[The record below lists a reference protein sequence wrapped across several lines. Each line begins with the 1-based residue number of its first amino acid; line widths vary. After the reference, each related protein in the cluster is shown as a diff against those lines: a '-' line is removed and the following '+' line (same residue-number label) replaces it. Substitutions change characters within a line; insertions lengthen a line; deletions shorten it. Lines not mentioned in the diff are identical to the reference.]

1 MVGGGHNG
9 LTNAAYLAKAGLNV
23 LVLERRGF
31 VGGAA
36 ITEELHPGFSFTT
49 FSYALS
55 LLRPEII
62 QELELVKHGF
72 MPLLMPTHFAPMDDG
87 DYLLLTEDEQFND
100 QEIAR
105 HSRRDVDGYHRWE
118 HDLEKVIQLAMPM
131 FNAAPPDIFS
141 DDPADQ
147 ADVAWMVKQLRG
159 ADKKTLHDL
168 VRFLTGSCAD
178 LLDDYF
184 ESDIIK
190 ASIAS
195 SGIIGN
201 QVGPM
206 SQGSGLVLLYHLMG
220 EQDGH
225 HGAWGFHKGGNGG
238 FTQVLQRAAESFG
251 TTVRLD
257 APVDHVI
264 TKDGRATGVVLAD
277 GTEFSAPIVVSALDP
292 RRTFTELVD
301 PRELPSDLVE
311 AIDRYR
317 FQGTSAKVNFA
328 LDDLPV
334 HPAMKGRIDHFGG
347 FVNIGPSIE
356 YLERAYDDAKYGW
369 YSRMPYI
376 DGAIQ
381 SVVDPDMA
389 PPGKHVMSCFIQ
401 YAPYE
406 LKGSD
411 WDTEREPFG
420 DTVQA
425 VLGDALP
432 GLRRPRAPPRGRH
445 AARHRAG
452 GRADRG
458 QHLPRRV
465 PGAADVLHAAGAR
478 LCALQHLDRRLLP
491 VRLGHP
497 PGRLRHRWSRQAR
510 RATDPRR
517 PRPLTREL
525 REGDRPGPAW
535 LSSRHVPHPRHHR
548 VRHGHRRNRPVHP
561 RTTGR
566 PRRLDVGDRGRARR
580 LVPRRVGGQPAVR

>member
-1 MVGGGHNG
+1 M
-9 LTNAAYLAKAGLNV
+9 

-100 QEIAR
+100 QEIAPAQQA
-105 HSRRDVDGYHRWE
+105 RRRRLPPLGARPREGHPAGHADVQR
-118 HDLEKVIQLAMPM
+118 
-131 FNAAPPDIFS
+131 APPDIFS

-159 ADKKTLHDL
+159 ADRKTLHDL

-201 QVGPM
+201 KVGPM

-251 TTVRLD
+251 ATVRLE

-264 TKDGRATGVVLAD
+264 TKDGRATGVVLTD

-301 PRELPSDLVE
+301 PRELPE
-311 AIDRYR
+311 RPERGDRPLPLPGHLG
-317 FQGTSAKVNFA
+317 QGELRPRRPAG
-328 LDDLPV
+328 LPG
-334 HPAMKGRIDHFGG
+334 AE
-347 FVNIGPSIE
+347 GPDRP
-356 YLERAYDDAKYGW
+356 LRRLRQHRA
-369 YSRMPYI
+369 
-376 DGAIQ
+376 
-381 SVVDPDMA
+381 VDRVPRA
-389 PPGKHVMSCFIQ
+389 
-401 YAPYE
+401 
-406 LKGSD
+406 
-411 WDTEREPFG
+411 
-420 DTVQA
+420 
-425 VLGDALP
+425 
-432 GLRRPRAPPRGRH
+432 GLRRR
-445 AARHRAG
+445 
-452 GRADRG
+452 
-458 QHLPRRV
+458 Q
-465 PGAADVLHAAGAR
+465 
-478 LCALQHLDRRLLP
+478 
-491 VRLGHP
+491 VRLVLP
-497 PGRLRHRWSRQAR
+497 ACPTSTVRSSRWSTPTWRLRAS
-510 RATDPRR
+510 T
-517 PRPLTREL
+517 
-525 REGDRPGPAW
+525 
-535 LSSRHVPHPRHHR
+535 
-548 VRHGHRRNRPVHP
+548 
-561 RTTGR
+561 
-566 PRRLDVGDRGRARR
+566 
-580 LVPRRVGGQPAVR
+580 